1 MKIQGHTH
9 QQVAEVLLVSVNTVS
24 RWVGVYVDEGL
35 EAVCTMHWQG
45 DPGEL
50 STEQLEA
57 LESELRSKTYRNAKQ
72 VQDYIAKTFDVEY
85 SVRGVQDLLHRL
97 GFTYH
102 QSALIASRAD
112 PEAQER
118 FVEEYFELREELGKG
133 GLVFFR

>member
-1 MKIQGHTH
+1 MKIQGRSHRE
-9 QQVAEVLLVSVNTVS
+9 VAEVLLVTVNTVT
-24 RWVGVYVDEGL
+24 RWLGVYVEEGL
-35 EAVCTMHWQG
+35 EALCTMHWQG

-50 STEQLEA
+50 SNEQLEA
-57 LESELRSKTYRNAKQ
+57 LKSELRSKTYRNAKQ

-112 PEAQER
+112 PEAQAR
-118 FVEEYFELREELGKG
+118 FVEKYFELRDQLDEG